1 MHVHSREM
9 TAVIAHRLHH
19 RLPKTA
25 TDLLVCTSLDYIKR
39 HDAAIF
45 ATVRMVNLTIMRL
58 MGWSGPNEFG
68 DMENI
73 LMGTNKEAKFN
84 ANLYTVE
91 MECGD
96 AYISFYSVSHS
107 PLYAMRFQLL
117 TK

>member
-9 TAVIAHRLHH
+9 AAVIAYRLQH

-45 ATVRMVNLTIMRL
+45 AAVRMVNLTIMRL

-73 LMGTNKEAKFN
+73 LKGTKEEAKFN

-107 PLYAMRFQLL
+107 PLYAKRFQLL